1 MVKPT
6 LLVLAA
12 GMGSRYGGLKVAEP
26 VGPGGESVV
35 DYSIFD
41 AHRAG
46 FGRVALVVRRDTEDE
61 FKRMAGA
68 RFGRHVPVEYVR
80 QELTRI
86 PAGFRVPPGR
96 KAPWGTTQ
104 AVLVASSL
112 IREPF
117 AVINV
122 DDFYGAE
129 SFKSLAH
136 HLQSGT
142 ADCAMVGYVLRN
154 TLSEFGAV
162 ARGVCQVDDN
172 GYLQEIRELKS
183 VEREVGHARS
193 TDPEGRETRLSGDEI
208 VSMNMWGFTPVAFDS
223 LSRRFEAFLRQ
234 NGADLKA
241 ECVLPNSVSELV
253 GAGQARVKV
262 LRTGDAWFG
271 ITYREDHTSAV
282 EKIRRLI
289 QDGHYPRQLWK

>member
-1 MVKPT
+1 MVNPT

-46 FGRVALVVRRDTEDE
+46 FARIVFVVRRETEDE

-68 RFGRHVPVEYVR
+68 RFGRHISVEYVR

-86 PAGFRVPPGR
+86 PTGFRVPPGR

-104 AVLVASSL
+104 AVLMASDL
-112 IREPF
+112 IHEPF

-129 SFKSLAH
+129 SFKTLAH

-142 ADCAMVGYVLRN
+142 ADYAMVGYVLRN

-162 ARGVCQVDDN
+162 ARGVCQVDN
-172 GYLQEIRELKS
+172 SGNLQSIQELKS
-183 VEREVGHARS
+183 VEREGGHALS
-193 TDPEGRETRLSGDEI
+193 TDPEGRETRLTGGEI
-208 VSMNMWGFTPVAFDS
+208 VSMNMWGFTPQVFDA
-223 LSRRFEAFLRQ
+223 LRQRFEAFLRH
-234 NGADLKA
+234 NGSDSKA
-241 ECVLPNSVSELV
+241 ECFIPNSVSELV
-253 GAGQARVKV
+253 VAGQARVKV
-262 LRTGDAWFG
+262 LRTSDAWFG
-271 ITYREDHTSAV
+271 VTYREDHTRAV
-282 EKIRRLI
+282 ENIRRLI
-289 QDGHYPRQLWK
+289 EGGYYPRHLWK